1 MDAQSLVRV
10 ADSFCPRYAGRVL
23 STSARLLRL
32 ASLLQSRRHWAGA
45 ALAAELGVD
54 ARTVRRDVDRL
65 RELGYPVEASSG
77 VGGGY
82 ALGRGAELPPLML
95 DDDEAVTLAL
105 ALRAASANVGGL
117 EDAALALL
125 AKLDQLMPAR
135 LRRRS
140 SALHAVTLSL
150 RTGPPLV
157 DAGLLQT
164 LATACRDCRTLAFAY
179 SNHTGEPSQRRV
191 EPLRLANFGRRWY
204 LIAWDQDRD
213 DWRSF
218 RVDRVHAP
226 RLGSAFPP
234 RAVPADVAARL
245 ERGIAYAPFACRVTL
260 RVPGTVAELEAALPL
275 WCGILECES
284 ATHSLL
290 RVGADSPDALIAQ
303 ILMLGRPAEL
313 VECSEPLPAL
323 QQLLARTASML
334 QTAAP
339 RRPADG
345 GAAASTV
352 PEGAREDRNTP
363 SAVHL
368 PRCD

>member
-1 MDAQSLVRV
+1 M
-10 ADSFCPRYAGRVL
+10 L

-45 ALAAELGVD
+45 ALAEELGVD

-82 ALGRGAELPPLML
+82 ALGRGAELPPLVL

-117 EDAALALL
+117 EDAVLALL

-140 SALHAVTLSL
+140 TALHAVTLSL

-157 DAGLLQT
+157 DASLLHT
-164 LATACRDCRTLAFAY
+164 LATACRDCRTLTFDY
-179 SNHTGEPSQRRV
+179 SNHAGEPSQRRI

-204 LIAWDQDRD
+204 LIAWDKDRQ

-218 RVDRVHAP
+218 RVDRVHGVP
-226 RLGSAFPP
+226 RPGPSFPP
-234 RAVPADVAARL
+234 RALPADAAERL

-260 RVPGTVAELEAALPL
+260 RVPGAVPELEAALPL
-275 WCGILECES
+275 WCGILESES
-284 ATHSLL
+284 DTHSML
-290 RVGADSPDALIAQ
+290 RVGAESPEALVAQ
-303 ILMLGRPAEL
+303 ILMIGRPVEL
-313 VECSEPLPAL
+313 VECSEPLAEVR
-323 QQLLARTASML
+323 QLLARTAEMF
-334 QTAAP
+334 QTAASP
-339 RRPADG
+339 FPSDEMPG
-345 GAAASTV
+345 ASTGNLGR
-352 PEGAREDRNTP
+352 PCERSPHAPPDGEA
-363 SAVHL
+363 
-368 PRCD
+368 